1 MFDRSTKVRLT
12 YTIFVSQ
19 SFLSAGQIA
28 IFTLLAIM
36 AVEITG
42 NEAIAGLPSSTLTLS
57 RALAAIP
64 IGFAMGRLGRRFG
77 LTVSYS
83 VSAVGALVGVAA
95 IIEMN
100 FILLLMSSS
109 LIGMGRAG
117 AELSR
122 FAAGDM
128 FPEHERGRMIGRI
141 VLAGTVGAILGPLIA
156 EPSTRLAE
164 LLGVTSNAG
173 PWIVGSGLYVIAAS
187 IIFIFLRPEP
197 MLVARSVA
205 DEDKRKNADPDMPV
219 RPVRELLRQPGVQLA
234 ILSTLI
240 SQTVM
245 VAVMVITPV
254 HMSNH
259 AHSIGNVSLVLS
271 AHTLGMFG
279 LSELTGR
286 LIDRYG
292 RIRMMIA
299 GASILIISVL
309 IAPLSTALPVLIVA
323 LFLLGLGW
331 NLGFLAGSSLLSD
344 VLRGEERTRM
354 QGVNDMLVALAAAT
368 GSLSSGPIFQSGGY
382 IAVAGVGLVLS
393 LLFLWIIRLL
403 GTLQAAEKAKVS

>member
-19 SFLSAGQIA
+19 SFLSAAQIA

-36 AVEITG
+36 TVEITG
-42 NEAIAGLPSSTLTLS
+42 NEGVAGLPSSTLTLS
-57 RALAAIP
+57 QAIAAVP
-64 IGFAMGRLGRRFG
+64 IGYTMGRMGRRFG
-77 LTVSYS
+77 LTMSYS
-83 VSAVGALVGVAA
+83 VSALGALVGAAA
-95 IIEMN
+95 IINAN
-100 FILLLMSSS
+100 FLLLLLSSS
-109 LIGMGRAG
+109 MIGMGRAG

-128 FPEHERGRMIGRI
+128 FPGHERGRMIGRV
-141 VLAGTVGAILGPLIA
+141 VLAGTVGAILGPLLA
-156 EPSTRLAE
+156 EPSTRLAAS
-164 LLGVTSNAG
+164 LGITAEAG
-173 PWIVGSGLYVIAAS
+173 PWILGVGLYVIAAAV
-187 IIFIFLRPEP
+187 IFAFLRPEP
-197 MLVARSVA
+197 LMIARSIA
-205 DEDKRKNADPDMPV
+205 DEDKRKTNAPDEIIRSIPQ
-219 RPVRELLRQPGVQLA
+219 LLRLSGVQLA

-245 VAVMVITPV
+245 VGVMVITPV
-254 HMSNH
+254 HMSH
-259 AHSIGNVSLVLS
+259 YDHTLGDISLVLS

-279 LSELTGR
+279 LSEFTGR

-292 RIRMMIA
+292 RIRMMIL
-299 GASILIISVL
+299 GAAILIVSVL
-309 IAPLSTALPVLIVA
+309 IAPLSTAVPVLMLA

-368 GSLSSGPIFQSGGY
+368 GSFSSGPIFQSGGY
-382 IAVAGVGLVLS
+382 VAVAGVGLILS

-403 GTLQAAEKAKVS
+403 GTLQTEKAKIG